1 MFHIVFTNK
10 FKKDVKLLQK
20 RGLNMGVLKNAITLL
35 EQDGILPVHF
45 EPHKLSG
52 SYSGFWEAHLKSDWL
67 IVWKIF
73 PDENELWLT
82 RTGTHA
88 DLF

>member
-1 MFHIVFTNK
+1 MFKIVFTNT
-10 FKKDVKLLQK
+10 FKKDVKLLRK
-20 RGLNMGVLKNAITLL
+20 RGLNMDLLKTSITLL
-35 EQDGILPVHF
+35 EQDGILPATF
-45 EPHKLSG
+45 QPHKLSG
-52 SYSGFWEAHLKSDWL
+52 SFTGFWEAHLKSDWL
-67 IVWKIF
+67 IIWKIF

>member
-10 FKKDVKLLQK
+10 FKKDVKLLKK
-20 RGLNMGVLKNAITLL
+20 RGLNMDVLKNAITLL
-35 EQDGILPVHF
+35 EQDGILPAHF
-45 EPHKLSG
+45 LPHKLSG
-52 SYSGFWEAHLKSDWL
+52 SYTGFWEAHLKSDWL

-82 RTGTHA
+82 RTGTHS